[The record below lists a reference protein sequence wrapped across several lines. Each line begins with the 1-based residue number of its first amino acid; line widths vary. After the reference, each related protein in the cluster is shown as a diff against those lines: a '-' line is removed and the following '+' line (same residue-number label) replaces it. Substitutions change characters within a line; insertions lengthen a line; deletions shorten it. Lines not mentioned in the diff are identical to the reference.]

1 MISSR
6 RDFQVWK
13 FQWKIIQWLVFLS
26 TSFEKQLCPC
36 LIVFGFILG
45 ILTQTTF
52 IFFSLINLF
61 EKQQLRKHCVT
72 ALKVFTC
79 CLNSLCTDYTHST
92 GARRFL
98 LRSPKAFREKPL
110 ELYFFFTWNQ
120 VRSLRISTIL
130 KDFTSFFFFYIHFS
144 VFISY
149 LITLFIIFFI
159 NKKNFIPGNSGKD
172 SWLLPPH

>member
-1 MISSR
+1 MPWCKEVSGSDIFKEGFSSVEISVKNHPVVGFSF
-6 RDFQVWK
+6 DFLWETA
-13 FQWKIIQWLVFLS
+13 LS
-26 TSFEKQLCPC
+26 LSHCVRFYFRHPDSNY
-36 LIVFGFILG
+36 VY
-45 ILTQTTF
+45 
-52 IFFSLINLF
+52 FFSLINLF

-79 CLNSLCTDYTHST
+79 CMNSLCTDYTHST

-130 KDFTSFFFFYIHFS
+130 KDFYLLFFLLY
-144 VFISY
+144 
-149 LITLFIIFFI
+149 TLLCF
-159 NKKNFIPGNSGKD
+159 
-172 SWLLPPH
+172 H